1 MKKIELIGKGGGT
14 ESPFADGCKSM
25 RWILGLILVLF
36 TLILAAIL
44 VNGLVLLPSKDA
56 NNTIMT
62 NQSISAENMPPESSV
77 WAAIIILAIVFLLL
91 LYMGCAV
98 DGSLDQGE
106 MRRAIAGTFVLG
118 FTMLIFFLA
127 RFKVENGE
135 IITSYLQMVGV
146 IIGFYFGAKTALAGS
161 SSSEKSLV
169 DEAMDFADE
178 AKIDAE
184 HAITFA
190 ELAKEKATSAKSKE
204 DDGAK
209 EAEDLLKKA
218 KKWVKKAKEAADNA
232 SKAAKKAE
240 DSKRAKDAAEKAKNE
255 AKVAED
261 SYSKA
266 ETAYKNIGISPEGEE
281 ESKPSGTEH

>member
-1 MKKIELIGKGGGT
+1 MKKIELIGKGEGT
-14 ESPFADGCKSM
+14 ESQFADGCESVS
-25 RWILGLILVLF
+25 RILGSILVIF
-36 TLILAAIL
+36 TLILATIL
-44 VNGLVLLPSKDA
+44 LKGLVLPTKPGS
-56 NNTIMT
+56 
-62 NQSISAENMPPESSV
+62 MPPESSV
-77 WAAIIILAIVFLLL
+77 WAAIIIIMAIVFLLL
-91 LYMGCAV
+91 IYMGCAV

-127 RFKVENGE
+127 RYDVKNED
-135 IITSYLQMVGV
+135 IITAYLQMVGV

-161 SSSEKSLV
+161 SSSEKSPV
-169 DEAMDFADE
+169 DEAMDSADE

-190 ELAKEKATSAKSKE
+190 ELAQEKAKFANSKE

-209 EAEDLLKKA
+209 EARSFLDNA
-218 KKWVKKAKEAADNA
+218 KKWVEKAKEAADNA

-255 AKVAED
+255 AYGAEE
-261 SYSKA
+261 SYKKA
-266 ETAYKNIGISPEGEE
+266 ETEYKNIGERSEE
-281 ESKPSGTEH
+281 

>member
-1 MKKIELIGKGGGT
+1 MNKIELIGKGEGT
-14 ESPFADGCKSM
+14 ESPFADGCESV
-25 RWILGLILVLF
+25 RWILGSILVIF
-36 TLILAAIL
+36 TLILATIL
-44 VNGLVLLPSKDA
+44 LKGLVIPTKPGS
-56 NNTIMT
+56 
-62 NQSISAENMPPESSV
+62 MPPESSV
-77 WAAIIILAIVFLLL
+77 WAAIIIMAIVFLLL
-91 LYMGCAV
+91 IYMGCAV

-127 RFKVENGE
+127 RYDVKNED
-135 IITSYLQMVGV
+135 IITAYLQMVGV

-161 SSSEKSLV
+161 RSSEKSPV
-169 DEAMDFADE
+169 DEAMDSADE

-190 ELAKEKATSAKSKE
+190 ELAEEKAKFANSKE

-209 EAEDLLKKA
+209 EARRFLDNA
-218 KKWVKKAKEAADNA
+218 KKWVEKAKEAADNA

-255 AKVAED
+255 AYGAEE
-261 SYSKA
+261 SYKKA
-266 ETAYKNIGISPEGEE
+266 ETEYENIGERAEE
-281 ESKPSGTEH
+281 

>member
-1 MKKIELIGKGGGT
+1 MKKIGLMGKGKEIASSDG
-14 ESPFADGCKSM
+14 DGCKSVK
-25 RWILGLILVLF
+25 WVLGSILVLF

-44 VNGLVLLPSKDA
+44 VKGLVLLPAGNAQPSD
-56 NNTIMT
+56 
-62 NQSISAENMPPESSV
+62 SMPAESSV

-91 LYMGCAV
+91 LYMGCSV

-127 RFKVENGE
+127 RFEVKNDD

-161 SSSEKSLV
+161 SSEKSPV
-169 DEAMDFADE
+169 DDAMDFADE

-184 HAITFA
+184 HATSYA
-190 ELAKEKATSAKSKE
+190 EMAEAKAKSAKSKE

-209 EAEDLLKKA
+209 EARVLLDNAKTWVEKA
-218 KKWVKKAKEAADNA
+218 KDAADNA

-240 DSKRAKDAAEKAKNE
+240 DSKRARDAAEKAKNL
-255 AKVAED
+255 ASGAEE
-261 SYSKA
+261 SYKNA
-266 ETAYKNIGISPEGEE
+266 ETAYGNIGGGTEE
-281 ESKPSGTEH
+281 EGQPPAT